1 MQRTDIGLYLV
12 TSIGLSI
19 FGIGHTLA
27 IFQAV
32 GKTFLSMQ
40 LLIRLTIGEV
50 ISSNNGFIQRI
61 GMSSSPLNSRFLFQV
76 RFS

>member
-12 TSIGLSI
+12 TSIGLSV